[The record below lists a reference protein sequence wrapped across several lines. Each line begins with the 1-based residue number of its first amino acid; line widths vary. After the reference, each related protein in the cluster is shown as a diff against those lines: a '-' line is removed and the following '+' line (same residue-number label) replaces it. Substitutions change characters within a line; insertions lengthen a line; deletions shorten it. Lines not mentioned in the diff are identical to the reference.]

1 MFFTGGCGGGA
12 GTAAAT
18 TTTTTAGT
26 AAVKKFHPHKIDL
39 CADRNYFFGRGRV
52 SFRIP
57 VYGLFYLGKVRCCV
71 YIVVLLYGG

>member
-12 GTAAAT
+12 GTAAAA
-18 TTTTTAGT
+18 TTTAGT
-26 AAVKKFHPHKIDL
+26 AAVKKFYPHRMDL
-39 CADRNYFFGRGRV
+39 CADRIFFGVCV

-71 YIVVLLYGG
+71 YIVVLLYDG